1 MVSPATVK
9 VPASDTSSSRLTV
22 TPFPEATVVTLVPPS
37 IAKPSVRKSM
47 VSEPLSPVMV
57 NPLPTIEE
65 VADVTRPLEST
76 VRIGISVAEP

>member
-1 MVSPATVK
+1 
-9 VPASDTSSSRLTV
+9 
-22 TPFPEATVVTLVPPS
+22 
-37 IAKPSVRKSM
+37 M

>member
-1 MVSPATVK
+1 MSPATVK
-9 VPASDTSSSRLTV
+9 PPASDTSSSRLTV
-22 TPFPEATVVTLVPPS
+22 TPFAEATVVTLVPP
-37 IAKPSVRKSM
+37 IAKPSVRKSI
-47 VSEPLSPVMV
+47 VSEPLSPEMV